1 MHTFTDTENRTWTLD
16 LTIGA
21 VKRVQALLNVNLLDP
36 LGAGAKRRR
45 GKDGKTKKP
54 RPLVTRLQLDVVLLV
69 DVIFALLK
77 PEAEKRGVTDEQF
90 ASALGGDAAYQ
101 AFEAFMAEWRD
112 FFQLLRRETEAK
124 AIAANIELVKREDAK
139 NLLLVDRATE
149 TAEAVAERK
158 RQEAIAAMDHMK
170 MARGR
175 CETATNSPGS
185 SDSPRPTSTA

>member
-1 MHTFTDTENRTWTLD
+1 MYTFTDTAGRTWTLE

-21 VKRVQALLNVNLLDP
+21 VKRVQSLLKVNLLDP

-45 GKDGKTKKP
+45 GKAGKIKKP

-77 PEAEKRGVTDEQF
+77 PEAEQKSVTDEQF

-112 FFQLLRRETEAK
+112 FFQRLRRQTEAK
-124 AIAANIELVKREDAK
+124 AIAANMELVAAEDKRNVAM
-139 NLLLVDRATE
+139 VDRVTEAAT
-149 TAEAVAERK
+149 AMVQRK
-158 RQEAIAAMDHMK
+158 RQKAIQKIEALGA
-170 MARGR
+170 
-175 CETATNSPGS
+175 CETAT
-185 SDSPRPTSTA
+185 DSPESSGSTPTG